1 MKFFL
6 SLKQIHYY
14 LGKDNIDGKNT
25 SLDKIKKANGVL
37 VIFSCNTCPWV
48 IRWQDRYNLISALSK
63 KNDIG
68 FVAVNSNAR
77 LHDSVDS
84 MDEMIYHATANEY
97 DFPYVMD
104 EDAKLAKAFGA
115 MKTPHV
121 YLFDANDRLVYTGA
135 IDDNAK
141 SAKRVKKN
149 YLMDALSSL
158 GSGENIATRKT
169 KALGCS
175 IKFNQGSKN
184 FCCVARAGI
193 EPATHGFSVHCST
206 N

>member
-1 MKFFL
+1 MINKIIFLVSVLFFNVQAKEL
-6 SLKQIHYY
+6 SIGNEILGVDYILK
-14 LGKDNIDGKNT
+14 NIDGNDT
-25 SLDKIKKANGVL
+25 SLGKLKKSNGIL
-37 VIFSCNTCPWV
+37 VVFSCNTCPWV
-48 IRWQDRYNLISALSK
+48 IRWQDRYNILSAFSR

-77 LHDSVDS
+77 LHESVDS

-97 DFPYVMD
+97 DFPYVLD

-121 YLFDANDRLVYTGA
+121 YLFNSDNKLVYTGA

-141 SAKRVKKN
+141 SAKKVKNN
-149 YLMDALSSL
+149 YLMDAIRAL
-158 GSGENIATRKT
+158 GSNKKIKISET

-175 IKFNQGSKN
+175 IKY
-184 FCCVARAGI
+184 
-193 EPATHGFSVHCST
+193 
-206 N
+206 

>member
-1 MKFFL
+1 MINKIIFLVSVLFFNVQAKEL
-6 SLKQIHYY
+6 SIGNEILGVDYILKNINGNDTS
-14 LGKDNIDGKNT
+14 LGKLKE
-25 SLDKIKKANGVL
+25 SNGIL
-37 VIFSCNTCPWV
+37 VVFSCNTCPWV
-48 IRWQDRYNLISALSK
+48 IRWQDRYNMLSAFSR

-77 LHDSVDS
+77 LHESVDS

-97 DFPYVMD
+97 DFPYVLD

-121 YLFDANDRLVYTGA
+121 YLFNSDNKLVYTGA

-141 SAKRVKKN
+141 SAKKVKNN
-149 YLMDALSSL
+149 YLMDAIRAL
-158 GSGENIATRKT
+158 GGNKKIKISET

-175 IKFNQGSKN
+175 IKY
-184 FCCVARAGI
+184 
-193 EPATHGFSVHCST
+193 
-206 N
+206 

>member
-1 MKFFL
+1 MLLFAVIIFNVQARDLDINAKL
-6 SLKQIHYY
+6 PGGDYTLQ
-14 LGKDNIDGKNT
+14 NIDGKNT
-25 SLDKIKKANGVL
+25 SLDKIKKTNGVL
-37 VIFSCNTCPWV
+37 VFFSCNTCPWV

-63 KNDIG
+63 KNGIG

-141 SAKRVKKN
+141 SAKSCLLYTSPSPR
-149 YLMDALSSL
+149 D
-158 GSGENIATRKT
+158 
-169 KALGCS
+169 
-175 IKFNQGSKN
+175 
-184 FCCVARAGI
+184 
-193 EPATHGFSVHCST
+193 
-206 N
+206 

>member
-1 MKFFL
+1 MINKIIFLVSVLFFNVQAKEL
-6 SLKQIHYY
+6 SIGNEILGVDYILK
-14 LGKDNIDGKNT
+14 NIDGNDT
-25 SLDKIKKANGVL
+25 SLGKLKKSNGIL
-37 VIFSCNTCPWV
+37 VVFSCNTCPWV
-48 IRWQDRYNLISALSK
+48 IRWQDRYNILSAFSR

-77 LHDSVDS
+77 LHESVDS

-97 DFPYVMD
+97 GFPYVLD

-121 YLFDANDRLVYTGA
+121 YLFNSDNKLVYTGA

-141 SAKRVKKN
+141 SAKKVKNN
-149 YLMDALSSL
+149 YLMDAIRAL
-158 GSGENIATRKT
+158 GSSKKIKISET

-175 IKFNQGSKN
+175 IKY
-184 FCCVARAGI
+184 
-193 EPATHGFSVHCST
+193 
-206 N
+206 

>member
-1 MKFFL
+1 
-6 SLKQIHYY
+6 
-14 LGKDNIDGKNT
+14 
-25 SLDKIKKANGVL
+25 
-37 VIFSCNTCPWV
+37 
-48 IRWQDRYNLISALSK
+48 
-63 KNDIG
+63 
-68 FVAVNSNAR
+68 
-77 LHDSVDS
+77 

-121 YLFDANDRLVYTGA
+121 YLFDADDRLVYTGA

-175 IKFNQGSKN
+175 IKFN
-184 FCCVARAGI
+184 
-193 EPATHGFSVHCST
+193 
-206 N
+206 

>member
-1 MKFFL
+1 MINKIIFLVSVLFFNVQAKEL
-6 SLKQIHYY
+6 SIGNEILGVDYILK
-14 LGKDNIDGKNT
+14 NIDGNDT
-25 SLDKIKKANGVL
+25 TLDKLKKSNGIL
-37 VIFSCNTCPWV
+37 VVFSCNTCPWV
-48 IRWQDRYNLISALSK
+48 IRWQDRYNILSAFSR

-77 LHDSVDS
+77 LHESVDS

-97 DFPYVMD
+97 GFPYVLD

-121 YLFDANDRLVYTGA
+121 YLFNSDNKLVYTGA

-141 SAKRVKKN
+141 SAKKVKNN
-149 YLMDALSSL
+149 YLMDAIRAL
-158 GSGENIATRKT
+158 GSNKKIKISET

-175 IKFNQGSKN
+175 IKY
-184 FCCVARAGI
+184 
-193 EPATHGFSVHCST
+193 
-206 N
+206 